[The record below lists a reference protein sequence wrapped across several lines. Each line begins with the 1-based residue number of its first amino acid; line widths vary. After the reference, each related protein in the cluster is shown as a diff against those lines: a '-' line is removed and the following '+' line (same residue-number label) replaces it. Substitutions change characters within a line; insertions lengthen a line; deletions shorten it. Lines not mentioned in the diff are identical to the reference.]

1 MTLPATLYPSQ
12 LNSVSTTLNGSLAQ
26 ASTTVTVTTVGN
38 LLPNSSCPYLVMIG
52 PSTGFDSTTEICIC
66 TGVSG
71 SVLTITRAQGGSTA
85 PTSWAS
91 GSLIACNFS
100 SLHWTNLVT
109 DLNYLAAM
117 PWTALTA
124 TTDFATTGASTSTVT
139 MNTNQTGNIPVGTF
153 IKYVYNGVTYRGII
167 TALTSSLLTF
177 AGPAIATGAGLLTAL
192 SYYNPSIHVDPI
204 IINISGYF
212 EETTYTTAPFLLESL
227 LAMRYGIPW
236 PGNTGYIVQFKAI
249 NGVADTGTAP
259 ILNVMAG
266 TVGSMVPVSTSNSN
280 AGISLPG
287 NNTAWASTVV
297 DINASNY
304 AVSAGQWIELELT
317 KGTDTVKAQN
327 LTVVIMVS
335 PA

>member
-109 DLNYLAAM
+109 DMNYLAAM

-124 TTDFATTGASTSTVT
+124 TTDFATTGASTSTIT
-139 MNTNQTGNIPVGTF
+139 MNTNQTAKITVGARIKMTF
-153 IKYVYNGVTYRGII
+153 NGATQYGQV

-177 AGPAIATGAGLLTAL
+177 RGQPITTGSGLLTAL
-192 SYYNPSIHVDPI
+192 SWGDQSRAGQISFSIPGYY
-204 IINISGYF
+204 
-212 EETTYTTAPFLLESL
+212 ES
-227 LAMRYGIPW
+227 
-236 PGNTGYIVQFKAI
+236 
-249 NGVADTGTAP
+249 
-259 ILNVMAG
+259 
-266 TVGSMVPVSTSNSN
+266 VSTSTAINDRILLPSGYLWDDEPVYFIGLDIQNGTADSGATQGIVNLVVNGNLLDTSNSTN
-280 AGISLPG
+280 GLSISGTSLVRS
-287 NNTAWASTVV
+287 AV
-297 DINASNY
+297 DINATLANTLLSR
-304 AVSAGQWIELELT
+304 GQYLEIKVT
-317 KGTDTVKAQN
+317 KGTNGDASN
-327 LTVVIMVS
+327 LLVTALYVI
-335 PA
+335 P